1 MSNIVGDSSN
11 PQVAAISGKHTTQGI
26 GVEAESAEKW
36 AIRANAP
43 RDTAIFATSDVGR
56 GIDARSRTHSGV
68 EGFSEQGTGIYAKSV
83 TGIGL
88 YAESA
93 EKWAIRANAPRDTA
107 IHATSDTGMGI
118 DARSRTNTGVDA
130 FSEQGIAVRA
140 NAPSNTA
147 IFATSG
153 SGKGIDVR
161 STSGIGIYAEGKVA
175 GHFQGNVVVTGDIQ
189 LPNADCAEEF
199 DVLAPTEIEPGM
211 LMVIGSEGKLCQS
224 MKAYDKRVAG
234 IVSGAGNLKP
244 GMVLGKVAEEGK
256 RLPIAL
262 MGKVYCKVDADFGS
276 IEVGDLLTTSNT
288 PGHAMK
294 ASDPVKAFGAV
305 IGKALEKLEAGR
317 GLIPVLVTLQ

>member
-1 MSNIVGDSSN
+1 MANIVGDSSN
-11 PQVAAISGKHTTQGI
+11 PLVAAISGKHTSKGI
-26 GVEAESAEKW
+26 GVEAESAEGWAIRANAPKETAIFATSDAGIGIDARSKIHFGVNAFSEGNIAVRANAPNNTAVYATSVKGMGIHAESAEKW

-43 RDTAIFATSDVGR
+43 KDTAIFATS
-56 GIDARSRTHSGV
+56 
-68 EGFSEQGTGIYAKSV
+68 
-83 TGIGL
+83 GIG
-88 YAESA
+88 
-93 EKWAIRANAPRDTA
+93 R
-107 IHATSDTGMGI
+107 
-118 DARSRTNTGVDA
+118 
-130 FSEQGIAVRA
+130 
-140 NAPSNTA
+140 
-147 IFATSG
+147 
-153 SGKGIDVR
+153 GIDVR
-161 STSGIGIYAEGKVA
+161 STSGIGIYAEGNVA

-224 MKAYDKRVAG
+224 TKAYDKRVAG

-244 GMVLGKVAEEGK
+244 GMVLGKVAEEGD

-262 MGKVYCKVDADFGS
+262 MGKVYCKVDADFGA

-305 IGKALEKLEAGR
+305 IGKALEDLETGR